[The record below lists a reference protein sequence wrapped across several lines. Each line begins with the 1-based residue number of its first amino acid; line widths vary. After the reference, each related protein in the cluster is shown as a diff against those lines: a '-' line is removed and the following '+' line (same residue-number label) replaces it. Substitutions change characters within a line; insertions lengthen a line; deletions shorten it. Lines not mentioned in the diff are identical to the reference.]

1 MVVIIIKKII
11 VKRNIR
17 WEMRMRDDV
26 SKKVKE
32 WMMDDVGIIFLR
44 NIV

>member
-26 SKKVKE
+26 SKKVK
-32 WMMDDVGIIFLR
+32 
-44 NIV
+44 